1 MSPGPRFPFDGDP
14 AIAPAMERALRRV
27 VDPEMAIDI
36 VELGLVYGVATRERA
51 INVRITMTSAACP
64 VTEQIVGEV
73 GEELRRA
80 FGGDVQARVDV
91 VWDPPWEPEM
101 MGERARAALAWD

>member
-1 MSPGPRFPFDGDP
+1 MSAAPRFPFSGDP
-14 AIAPAMERALRRV
+14 AVGPAVERALRRV
-27 VDPEMAIDI
+27 IDPEMAIDI
-36 VELGLVYGVATRERA
+36 VELGLVYGVAARERA
-51 INVRITMTSAACP
+51 IDVRITMTSAACP
-64 VTEQIVGEV
+64 VTEQIVDEV

-80 FGGDVQARVDV
+80 FGEDVQARVDV